1 MYWTANAWQ
10 DITEA
15 TITKTFQ
22 SVGFV
27 LSDIQSGANRITDP
41 NENAKGIAVDDVS
54 TALKDLDTLSN
65 HITIGDRCLPA
76 DEFIGIDADI
86 PTFDESNNV
95 AENLIIIK
103 GFDDTSDHHLGD
115 EDDEIPTE
123 APPKLVEAMD
133 MARRLHILATTE
145 QPQLHHLIA
154 RLDSQL
160 TELFLESKRAKQ
172 PKIEDYFSKTE

>member
-22 SVGFV
+22 SAGFV